1 MRFLSCL
8 LLISQQNILNK
19 SCRGLFFKDFI
30 ICDFFGGLQIFF
42 AGQWIFKNCNLKMN
56 FLKL

>member
-19 SCRGLFFKDFI
+19 SYRGFFFKDFI
-30 ICDFFGGLQIFF
+30 ICDFFGGLEIFLQ
-42 AGQWIFKNCNLKMN
+42 ANG
-56 FLKL
+56 FLKTGFLKTVI